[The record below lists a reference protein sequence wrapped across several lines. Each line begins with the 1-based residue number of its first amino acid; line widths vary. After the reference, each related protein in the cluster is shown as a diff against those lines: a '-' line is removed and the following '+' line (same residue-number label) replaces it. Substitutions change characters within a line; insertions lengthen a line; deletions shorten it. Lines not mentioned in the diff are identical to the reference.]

1 MKIYS
6 ILEQYIAHLQ
16 IEKIADERKEVLAP
30 LITYVQSKKDKGQEV
45 NLNFICTHNSRRSQ
59 FAQVW
64 AATAVY
70 YYQLQ
75 QINCFSGGTE
85 VTACNERTI
94 EALRKVGFDIK
105 RDSLEKENPVYEIQ
119 PAEDCVI
126 TSFSKLCDDEQYI
139 EKPFAALMT
148 CSNAEQNCPF
158 IPAAEIRIPVKYE
171 DPKVFDATSK
181 EAKMYGER
189 CKQIAE
195 EMFYVFSKIN

>member
-1 MKIYS
+1 MNIYKE
-6 ILEQYIAHLQ
+6 LQQYIAGLQ
-16 IEKIADERKEVLAP
+16 IENVADERKEVLKP
-30 LITYVQSKKDKGQEV
+30 LITYIQSKKEKGEKV

-70 YYQLQ
+70 YYQVS

-85 VTACNERTI
+85 VTACNERTVA
-94 EALRKVGFDIK
+94 ALQKVGFKVTSDAQ
-105 RDSLEKENPVYEIQ
+105 EKENPVYTIK
-119 PAEDCVI
+119 PAEDSQI
-126 TSFSKLCDDEQYI
+126 IAFSKLCNDLEVV
-139 EKPFAALMT
+139 KTPFAALMT

-158 IPAAEIRIPVKYE
+158 IPEAEIRIPVKYE
-171 DPKVFDATSK
+171 DPKAFDDTEK
-181 EAKMYGER
+181 EEQMYGER